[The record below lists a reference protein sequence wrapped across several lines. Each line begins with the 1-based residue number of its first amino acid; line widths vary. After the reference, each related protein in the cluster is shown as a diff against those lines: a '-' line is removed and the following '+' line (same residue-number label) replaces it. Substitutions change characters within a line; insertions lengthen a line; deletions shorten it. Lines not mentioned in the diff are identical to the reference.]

1 MHRNRKAKIVA
12 TIGPASDS
20 KETVEA
26 LFHAGVD
33 VFRMN
38 FSHGT
43 NAVKERI
50 PSGLQGQRCPLT
62 VPLLFPSSYLS
73 VALRPRLFC

>member
-12 TIGPASDS
+12 TIGPASDR

-50 PSGLQGQRCPLT
+50 PSGLQGQRCSLT
-62 VPLLFPSSYLS
+62 VPQLPHYCYL
-73 VALRPRLFC
+73 